1 MRLDSSVTITSVKLM
16 DGSSSYLFILSSFVP
31 AFLLM
36 ISLQHL
42 LFFPWNQLETHVMSS
57 LTLSVINVTRK
68 QTASSP
74 QQLLPRWDSFR
85 RERQKPFIHSFIHC
99 FWRTLKVSGLFQLIH
114 YPWPRHTFYNK
125 KTLISNSEG
134 LMVLQ

>member
-36 ISLQHL
+36 VSLQHL
-42 LFFPWNQLETHVMSS
+42 LFFPWNQLETHAMSS

-85 RERQKPFIHSFIHC
+85 GKRRKPSIHSFIHSL
-99 FWRTLKVSGLFQLIH
+99 FLEDIKGVWFIPTHSLPLTLPHI
-114 YPWPRHTFYNK
+114 
-125 KTLISNSEG
+125 
-134 LMVLQ
+134 LQQKDADLHQ